1 MTACRSRRCHVADCS
16 TVEHQP
22 QRKLGLQQL
31 STATG
36 GHRADQP
43 YVNLLAVD
51 CEHCYNI
58 EGPSVI
64 KTLLMITVTS
74 GLQYGNVTSAGIPS
88 YQLKWFQ
95 SLMKFSSSKFDVI
108 TLLLHQLQR
117 LKAPER
123 TQYKLAVLAF
133 KCCNGTALT
142 YLVDELFQPSDFGIR
157 SASTSSL
164 PVHHTRL
171 STVADHRC
179 SYLECSAEPCHV
191 RIISVSF
198 LWSEDPP
205 LQVFIPLTF
214 V

>member
-1 MTACRSRRCHVADCS
+1 VTACHSRRCHVADCS
-16 TVEHQP
+16 IVEHQP

-36 GHRADQP
+36 GHRAGQP

-51 CEHCYNI
+51 WEHYYNT
-58 EGPSVI
+58 EGPSVGLI
-64 KTLLMITVTS
+64 KTLLTITVTS

-95 SLMKFSSSKFDVI
+95 PLMKFSSSKFDDI

-142 YLVDELFQPSDFGIR
+142 YLVDELFQPFDLGIR
-157 SASTSSL
+157 SASMSSL
-164 PVHHTRL
+164 Q
-171 STVADHRC
+171 A
-179 SYLECSAEPCHV
+179 V
-191 RIISVSF
+191 RRR
-198 LWSEDPP
+198 
-205 LQVFIPLTF
+205 
-214 V
+214 